1 MNFFRPILLVNGLLL
16 TTLGLAMLLPAVV
29 DVAFMRI
36 DETSTSPDDWKV
48 FVLSSAATMFVG
60 ISLALANWGHKGD
73 ITVRQAFALTTF
85 SWISTVTFA
94 ALPFAFSEL
103 ELSFTDAFFES
114 MSGLTTTGSTVI
126 TGLDDAPK
134 GLLLWRA
141 LLQWLG
147 GIGIIVMAIAI
158 LPMLQVGGMQLFR
171 LESSD
176 TSQKI
181 QPRATQIAGSITL
194 LYVFLSFVCV
204 AAYIIADMDTFEAVA
219 HAMTTI
225 ATGGFSTSDSS
236 LAHFDSVTV
245 EIICITFMVIGSLP
259 FVLFL
264 QTIRGRPLSLVK
276 DTQVQWF
283 VGTLVVLILLLAL
296 YQVQSFDE
304 LTFAEAL
311 RKSAFNVVSILT
323 GTGYATD
330 DYMQWGTFAA
340 IAFFCIMFIGG
351 CAGSTTCGL
360 KIFRFQ
366 VIFAALKVQIRR
378 MIHPHGVFF
387 PRYNGQ
393 KIGEDVV
400 SSVASYFFLFFAS
413 FSVLAIGLSLLGL
426 DTITAFS
433 SAGTAIANVGPGLGP
448 EVGPA
453 STFQDLPN
461 AAKWLMSL
469 GMLLGRLELFTVLVM
484 LTPGFWRR

>member
-1 MNFFRPILLVNGLLL
+1 MSFYRPILLVNGLLL
-16 TTLGLAMLLPAVV
+16 TTLGIAMLLPAAV
-29 DVAFMRI
+29 DLMSDQA
-36 DETSTSPDDWKV
+36 TSQNDWKV
-48 FVLSSAATMFVG
+48 FILASGATSFVG
-60 ISLALANWGHKGD
+60 IALTLANWGYKGN
-73 ITVRQAFALTTF
+73 ITVRQAFALTTL
-85 SWISTVTFA
+85 SWLSTVTFA
-94 ALPFAFSEL
+94 ALPFAFSDL
-103 ELSFTDAFFES
+103 NLGFTNAFFES
-114 MSGLTTTGSTVI
+114 MSGLTTTGSTI
-126 TGLDDAPK
+126 MTGLDEAPR

-181 QPRATQIAGSITL
+181 QPRATQIAGSITI
-194 LYVFLSFVCV
+194 LYVVLSMICV
-204 AAYIIADMDTFEAVA
+204 GAYAMAGMEPFDAVT

-225 ATGGFSTSDSS
+225 ATGGYSTRDNS
-236 LAHFDSVTV
+236 LGYFDKVSIEV
-245 EIICITFMVIGSLP
+245 ICIVFMLIGSLP
-259 FVLFL
+259 FVLYL
-264 QTIRGRPLSLVK
+264 QAIRGRVK
-276 DTQVQWF
+276 NLLFDSQVHWF
-283 VGTLVVLILLLAL
+283 LGTLAILVLLLAL
-296 YQVQSFDE
+296 YQIRFLEGVSFG
-304 LTFAEAL
+304 EAL
-311 RKSAFNVVSILT
+311 RKSAFNVVSIMT

-340 IAFFCIMFIGG
+340 IAFFCAMFIGG

-378 MIHPHGVFF
+378 MIHPHGVFH
-387 PRYNGQ
+387 PKYNGQ
-393 KIGEDVV
+393 KINEDVI
-400 SSVASYFFLFFAS
+400 SSVASYFFLFFVS
-413 FSVLAIGLSLLGL
+413 FSALAIGLSLVGL

-453 STFQDLPN
+453 STFTDLPP
-461 AAKWLMSL
+461 AAKWLMSF

-484 LTPGFWRR
+484 FTPGFWKM